1 MINVL
6 SVFEKTVNA
15 YHQGGID
22 LVRCFKVSYHVVN
35 QEALKKWHNID
46 KWNVKKGN
54 NTV

>member
-54 NTV
+54 NPV